1 MNQPI
6 PNSIQRLRDAYAAA
20 TDRLP
25 GAHNRGVRALR
36 EQSLERFTT
45 LGFPTP
51 RLEDWKYTNVA
62 PIAEGG
68 FVPAAALPGAGT
80 AEETPQALA
89 AARRQLFP
97 DLDAHRLVF
106 VNGRYN
112 QALSTIAS
120 SSPLPPGVRVTSLS
134 QALARDPQPLAEQLN
149 RLAPAD
155 TQAFAALNAAFFTDG
170 ACIWLERGV
179 ELDKPLHLVFLAT
192 AAAAGHMLAVR
203 NLILAAEGS
212 RATIVEHYV
221 CLDDAEAGGR
231 YFTSA
236 VTEVQAAAGA
246 AIEHLRLQQEGEAA
260 FHVGGLYARLEQH
273 SRLAVTAVDLGGRL
287 VRNDVQAALAQEH
300 AECVLNG
307 LYVVDGRS
315 HVDNHTHVD
324 HARPHGTSRQ
334 FYKGVLDG
342 RARAVFNGKIVVHP
356 DAQHTDAQQE
366 NRNLLLSE
374 DAEVDTRPQLE
385 IYADDVRCSHGAT
398 VGNLDPDALFYLR
411 SRAVDEQA
419 ARDLLTYAFAHDLL
433 ARIRLAPIRQ
443 ALEQRL
449 TTRLLHGRAIAERE
463 LV

>member
-1 MNQPI
+1 MSQPI
-6 PNSIQRLRDAYAAA
+6 PDSIQRLRDAYAAA
-20 TDRLP
+20 SDRLP
-25 GAHNRGVRALR
+25 GAQERTLCALR
-36 EQSLERFTT
+36 EQSLERFTA

-68 FVPAAALPGAGT
+68 FVPAVLPGGSAGM
-80 AEETPQALA
+80 ADETPQALA
-89 AARRQLFP
+89 AARQLFP

-106 VNGRYN
+106 VNGRYS

-120 SSPLPPGVRVTSLS
+120 SSPLPPGVRVMSLS
-134 QALARDPQPLAEQLN
+134 QALARDPQPLAAQLN
-149 RLAPAD
+149 QLAPAD
-155 TQAFAALNAAFFTDG
+155 THAFAALNAAFFTDG
-170 ACIWLERGV
+170 ACIGLERGV
-179 ELDKPLHLVFLAT
+179 ELDRPLHLMFLAT
-192 AAAAGHMLAVR
+192 DAAAGHMLAVR

-221 CLDDAEAGGR
+221 CLDEAEAGR

-246 AIEHLRLQQEGEAA
+246 AIEHLRLQQEGGAA

-273 SRLAVTAVDLGGRL
+273 SRLTATAVDLGGRL
-287 VRNDVQAALAQEH
+287 VRNDVQAALVQEH

-324 HARPHGTSRQ
+324 HARPHGRSRQ

-356 DAQHTDAQQE
+356 DAQHSDAQQE

-385 IYADDVRCSHGAT
+385 IYADDVKCSHGAT

-419 ARDLLTYAFAHDLL
+419 ARDLLTFAFAHDLL

-449 TTRLLHGRAIAERE
+449 TTRLLHGRVIREQE